1 MNFNI
6 NDIDKAAE
14 EAALSAS
21 IKTAEQREKALGKSF
36 FSEIIEQLRATVD
49 KETVDALEKEI
60 NHSTNKNET
69 ILRVI
74 QKGGFV
80 AKEILG
86 LLSV

>member
-21 IKTAEQREKALGKSF
+21 IKTAEQREKALGK
-36 FSEIIEQLRATVD
+36 SEIIEQLRATVD

-74 QKGGFV
+74 QKGGIV